1 MTAMARHISYYEEL
15 LEGAATIDGKLDRA
29 RIEMEHLGLSALIY
43 DYTPVTFSHTGELI
57 TPSFFGMRDVP
68 DDMSKLWS
76 DSGFYQIDPVQQ
88 LALRSAKPFVW
99 SYRPED
105 ETVLGRILTDTHAPV
120 VVYVRDS
127 RITCGMT
134 VPIHLPR
141 GDCATVTGIRHDA
154 ERGFD
159 REAQEFLADFAILAH
174 VLHES
179 VEPLFGPGER
189 ASRAARLTPRER
201 ECVRFSAEGLSAKEV
216 SLKIGRSEPTI
227 QMHLNAA
234 ARKLDARNKAQ
245 LMARAAHYR
254 LLA

>member
-1 MTAMARHISYYEEL
+1 MARHIADYEERL
-15 LEGAATIDGKLDRA
+15 SEAGTIDAMLDRA
-29 RIEMEHLGLSALIY
+29 KAEMDPLGLTALIY
-43 DYTPVTFSHTGELI
+43 DYTPVTYSHRGELI
-57 TPSFFGMRDVP
+57 TPSFFGMRGVP
-68 DDMSKLWS
+68 ADMVALWS
-76 DSGFYQIDPVQQ
+76 DSGFYQIDPVQH

-99 SYRPED
+99 SYRSED
-105 ETVLGRILTDTHAPV
+105 RTVLGRTLTEIHAPV
-120 VVYVRDS
+120 VDYVHDS

-134 VPIHLPR
+134 VPIHLPG

-154 ERGFD
+154 AHDFD
-159 REAQEFLADFAILAH
+159 REAQEFLGDFAILAH

-189 ASRAARLTPRER
+189 QCRAVRLTPRER

-216 SLKIGRSEPTI
+216 SLKIGRSEPTVL
-227 QMHLNAA
+227 MHLSAA

-254 LLA
+254 LLD